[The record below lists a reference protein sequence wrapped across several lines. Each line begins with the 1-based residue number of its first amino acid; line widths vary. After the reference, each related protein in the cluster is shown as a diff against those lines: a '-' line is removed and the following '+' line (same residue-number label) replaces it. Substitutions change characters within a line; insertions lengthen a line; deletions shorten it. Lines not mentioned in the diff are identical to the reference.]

1 MPAIPAKPR
10 IADMLTRREVLTA
23 GATLFAAGLPAA
35 PLFADRVRSCQGRR
49 IAYREYGDPRGQLV
63 FYFHGTPGSRLEAA
77 LVAEDAHAAGIRLI
91 SVDRPGL
98 GCSTHYEC
106 RRVLDW
112 PGDVL
117 RLAGSLGYA
126 DAPFGI
132 LGMSGGAPYAAACA
146 LKFPQRLTHVAIV
159 SGHAPMCAPGVCPGN
174 QDKLIELIARRQR
187 LGSAAFKLIDRKL
200 DRKPDKV
207 VSMITKKWTAAD
219 KKLVLCNPRRYR
231 QLVANLNEAG
241 RCGPAG
247 IVTDI
252 RLLACHWGFS
262 LCQVQGV
269 SVSIWQG
276 GCDRIVTPSMG
287 RYFHRQIADSEL
299 IQDPRAGH
307 VTMLKWHSREIF
319 SRFGAES
326 ALPTTS

>member
-1 MPAIPAKPR
+1 
-10 IADMLTRREVLTA
+10 MLNRREVLTA
-23 GATLFAAGLPAA
+23 GATLLAAGLPAA
-35 PLFADRVRSCQGRR
+35 PLHGDQVPSSGGRR
-49 IAYREYGDPRGQLV
+49 IAYREYGDPSGQLV

-91 SVDRPGL
+91 TVDRPGL
-98 GCSTHYEC
+98 GCSAYYEC

-112 PGDVL
+112 PADVL
-117 RLAGSLGYA
+117 RLADSLGYA

-132 LGMSGGAPYAAACA
+132 VGMSGGAPYAAACA
-146 LKFPQRLTHVAIV
+146 LKFPHRLTHVAIV

-174 QDKLIELIARRQR
+174 QDELIELIARRQR
-187 LGSAAFKLIDRKL
+187 LGNAAFKLIDRKL
-200 DRKPDKV
+200 QRKPDKV
-207 VSMITKKWTAAD
+207 VNMVTKNWTAAD
-219 KKLVLCNPRRYR
+219 KRLVLCNPRHYR

-252 RLLACHWGFS
+252 RLLACPWGFS
-262 LCQVQGV
+262 LCRVQGV
-269 SVSIWQG
+269 PVSVWQG

-299 IQDPRAGH
+299 IEDPRAGH
-307 VTMLKWHSREIF
+307 VAMLKWHSREIF
-319 SRFGAES
+319 SRFGTKS
-326 ALPTTS
+326 ALPPPS